1 MKSIINKNYIYILRC
16 SDDTFYTG
24 WTTNVHKRIEAHNNG
39 TGSKYTRTRRPVE
52 LVYSENFN
60 NKQDAQRREYK
71 IKQMSRQEKELLIR
85 EGADALR

>member
-24 WTTNVHKRIEAHNNG
+24 WTTNVQKRIEAHNNG